1 MASNRL
7 SEETSPYLQQHKD
20 NPVHW
25 WPWCQ
30 EAFAE
35 AQRLDKPVLL
45 SIGYAACHWCHVMA
59 HESFEN
65 DDTAALMN
73 QLFVNIKV
81 DREERP
87 DVDTLYMT
95 ALQELGEQ
103 GGWPLT
109 MFLLPDGMPF
119 FGGTYFP
126 PEPRYGRPGFKQV
139 LENVARVYAN
149 EKETIK
155 QNTAFLK
162 SRLTPRLNYGAAP
175 EFSEEQLAAVA
186 SKFIGAI
193 DPANGGLRGAP
204 KFPNTTIF
212 HFLWKAGLRY
222 GLITCIEEV
231 KNTLLHICQGGIY
244 DHLGGGFSRYSV
256 DERWL
261 VPHFEKMLYDNA
273 LLIELMTEVWKET
286 QSDRLKARVS
296 ETIGW
301 IERDMIVPGGGFAAS
316 YDADSEGEEGKF
328 YVWTAAEITSVLGNG
343 ERTAIFSQ
351 VYDVTEGGNWEGKT
365 ILNRLNALA
374 LLNCEEERALDE
386 FRRKLFEVREKRKKP
401 GWDDKVL
408 ADWNG
413 LAIRAIAKAGDAFR
427 RPEWIEL
434 AGKAYAFVQSQMF
447 ANGRLFH
454 SFRQDKLKAPA
465 TSADYANMISAALA
479 LHQITGEKRY
489 LDDAIAWTALHE
501 RSLRRGRR
509 RLLPRR
515 RRHRDLVL
523 RPLSAS
529 DDATPNPNATM
540 LQNLADLYTLTG
552 DASYLKRADALL
564 GAFQG
569 AAQTMAI
576 AYTGLLSGA
585 LTLIS
590 PQHIVIAGNKSSP
603 DAAPWRKALS
613 EVSLPDAIVQW
624 VDGGQ
629 AISEPSP
636 AAGKGQVDGKITA
649 YICFGPRCSMPL
661 TEPEL
666 LKEKL
671 KGGAAR
677 RRASRRFPDLARSKG
692 SPLTIAAA
700 LRNTG

>member
-1 MASNRL
+1 MALNRL

-25 WPWCQ
+25 WPWGQ
-30 EAFAE
+30 EAFEE
-35 AQRLDKPVLL
+35 AQRLNRPVLL

-65 DDTAALMN
+65 EEIAAAMN
-73 QLFVNIKV
+73 DLFVNIKV

-109 MFLLPDGMPF
+109 MFLTPDGVPF

-126 PEPRYGRPGFKQV
+126 SVPRYGRPGFKQV
-139 LENVARVYAN
+139 VEQVARVFAQ
-149 EKETIK
+149 EKETIE
-155 QNTAFLK
+155 QNTAYLRT
-162 SRLTPRLNYGAAP
+162 RLTPRLNYGAAP

-193 DPANGGLRGAP
+193 DPTHGGLRGAP

-222 GLITCIEEV
+222 GLKTCIEEV

-244 DHLGGGFSRYSV
+244 DHLGGGFARYSV

-286 QSDRLKARVS
+286 QSVRLQARVS

-301 IERDMIVPGGGFAAS
+301 LARDMVVEGGGFASS

-328 YVWTAAEITSVLGNG
+328 YTWTAEQITNVLGRG
-343 ERTAIFSQ
+343 EQAAIFAQ

-374 LLNCEEERALDE
+374 LLGGEEERALTE
-386 FRRKLFEVREKRKKP
+386 CLRKLFEIREHRVKP

-413 LAIRAIAKAGDAFR
+413 LAIRALAKAGDAMDK
-427 RPEWIEL
+427 PDWIKLGE
-434 AGKAYAFVQSQMF
+434 GAYAFVSSRMVL
-447 ANGRLFH
+447 GDRLFH
-454 SFRQDKLKAPA
+454 SYRAGKSKAPA
-465 TSADYANMISAALA
+465 TSTDYANMISAALA
-479 LHQITGEKRY
+479 LFQVTSEQRY
-489 LDDAIAWTALHE
+489 LNDAVSWTGIMNRHYDAEGGGYYLAADDT
-501 RSLRRGRR
+501 S
-509 RLLPRR
+509 
-515 RRHRDLVL
+515 DLIM

-529 DDATPNPNATM
+529 DDAVPNANATM

-552 DASYLKRADALL
+552 DAAYLRRADALL
-564 GAFQG
+564 AAFQG

-576 AYTGLLSGA
+576 AYTGLLSGV
-585 LTLIS
+585 LTLIA
-590 PQHIVIAGNKSSP
+590 PHHIVIAGNRNAP
-603 DAAPWRKALS
+603 DAAAWKKALS
-613 EVSLPDAIVQW
+613 RVSLPNAIVQW
-624 VDGGQ
+624 IGD
-629 AISEPSP
+629 ASTLPASSP
-636 AAGKGQVDGKITA
+636 AAGKGQAGGKITA
-649 YICFGPRCSMPL
+649 YICIGQHCSLPI
-661 TEPEL
+661 TEPGEFPER
-666 LKEKL
+666 LKEERYK
-671 KGGAAR
+671 AVQV
-677 RRASRRFPDLARSKG
+677 
-692 SPLTIAAA
+692 AAA
-700 LRNTG
+700 GV

>member
-20 NPVHW
+20 NPVEW

-30 EAFAE
+30 DAFAE

-45 SIGYAACHWCHVMA
+45 SVGYAACHWCHVMA
-59 HESFEN
+59 HESFEKE
-65 DDTAALMN
+65 DTAALMN
-73 QLFVNIKV
+73 ELFVNIKV

-109 MFLLPDGMPF
+109 MFLTPDGMPF

-126 PEPRYGRPGFKQV
+126 DTPRHGRPSFKQV
-139 LENVARVYAN
+139 LENVARVYAQ
-149 EKETIK
+149 EKETIA
-155 QNTAFLK
+155 QNTAYLK

-193 DPANGGLRGAP
+193 DPTNGGLRGAP
-204 KFPNTTIF
+204 KFPNTAIF

-222 GLITCIEEV
+222 GLKTCIEEV

-244 DHLGGGFSRYSV
+244 DHVGGGFARYSV

-273 LLIELMTEVWKET
+273 VLIELMTEVWKET
-286 QSDRLKARVS
+286 QSDRLKARVA
-296 ETIGW
+296 ETIAW
-301 IERDMIVPGGGFAAS
+301 LERDMLVPGGGFAAS
-316 YDADSEGEEGKF
+316 YDADSEGDEGKF
-328 YVWTAAEITSVLGNG
+328 YVWTAAEITDLLGNG
-343 ERTAIFSQ
+343 EQAAIFAQ

-374 LLNCEEERALDE
+374 LLSRDEELALDQC
-386 FRRKLFEVREKRKKP
+386 RAKLFEAREKRKKP

-413 LAIRAIAKAGDAFR
+413 LAIRAIAKAGDVFR
-427 RPEWIEL
+427 HPEWIAL
-434 AGKAYAFVQSQMF
+434 AEKAYTFAVNQMVRD
-447 ANGRLFH
+447 GRLFH
-454 SFRQDKLKAPA
+454 SFRHGKLKAPA

-479 LHQITGEKRY
+479 MLQVTGEKRY
-489 LDDAIAWTALHE
+489 LDDAIAWTAVMN
-501 RSLRRGRR
+501 
-509 RLLPRR
+509 
-515 RRHRDLVL
+515 RHYSADNGGYYLAADDTSDLIL

-552 DASYLKRADALL
+552 DALYLSRADGLL
-564 GAFQG
+564 EAFQG
-569 AAQTMAI
+569 AAQSMAI

-585 LTLIS
+585 FTLIA
-590 PQHIVIAGNKSSP
+590 PQHIVIAGDRSSE
-603 DAAPWRKALS
+603 DAAAWHKALT
-613 EVSLPDAIVQW
+613 EVSLPDALVQW
-624 VDGGQ
+624 VEDGA
-629 AISEPSP
+629 AIPASSP
-636 AAGKGQVDGKITA
+636 AAGKGRIDGKTTA
-649 YICFGPRCSMPL
+649 YVCIGQRCSMPL
-661 TEPEL
+661 TDPER
-666 LKEKL
+666 LKEEL
-671 KGGAAR
+671 KKERSVAVQVAA
-677 RRASRRFPDLARSKG
+677 
-692 SPLTIAAA
+692 SPI
-700 LRNTG
+700 

>member
-35 AQRLDKPVLL
+35 AQRLDRPVLL
-45 SIGYAACHWCHVMA
+45 SVGYAACHWCHVMA
-59 HESFEN
+59 HESFE
-65 DDTAALMN
+65 DADTAALMN
-73 QLFVNIKV
+73 ELFVNIKV

-149 EKETIK
+149 EQETIK

-162 SRLTPRLNYGAAP
+162 TRLTPRLNYGAAP
-175 EFSEEQLAAVA
+175 EFSEEQFGAIA

-222 GLITCIEEV
+222 GLITCVEEV

-244 DHLGGGFSRYSV
+244 DHVGGGFSRYSV

-286 QSDRLKARVS
+286 QSDRLKARVN

-328 YVWTAAEITSVLGNG
+328 YVWTAREITSVLGNG
-343 ERTAIFSQ
+343 EQAAIFSQ

-374 LLNCEEERALDE
+374 LLNRAEEEALQE
-386 FRRKLFEVREKRKKP
+386 SLQKLFEVRKTRVKP
-401 GWDDKVL
+401 GWDDKAL

-427 RPEWIEL
+427 RPEWVEL
-434 AGKAYAFVQSQMF
+434 AGKAYAFVQNRMF

-479 LHQITGEKRY
+479 LHQITGETRY
-489 LDDAIAWTALHE
+489 LDDAVAWTAFMNGHYGADGGGYFLAADDTA
-501 RSLRRGRR
+501 
-509 RLLPRR
+509 
-515 RRHRDLVL
+515 DLVL
-523 RPLSAS
+523 RTLSAS

-540 LQNLADLYTLTG
+540 LQNLAELYALTG
-552 DASYLKRADALL
+552 DTAYLKRADALL

-590 PQHIVIAGNKSSP
+590 PQHIVIVGDRASGG
-603 DAAPWRKALS
+603 AAPWRKALS
-613 EVSLPDAIVQW
+613 EVSLPNAIVQW
-624 VDGGQ
+624 VDGSQ
-629 AISEPSP
+629 AIPASTP
-636 AAGKGQVDGKITA
+636 AAGKSQIDGKITA
-649 YICFGPRCSMPL
+649 YVCIGQRCSMPL
-661 TEPEL
+661 TEPDL

-671 KGGAAR
+671 KEERHVAVQVAA
-677 RRASRRFPDLARSKG
+677 
-692 SPLTIAAA
+692 SPI
-700 LRNTG
+700 

>member
-30 EAFAE
+30 DAFEE

-59 HESFEN
+59 HESFE
-65 DDTAALMN
+65 DGETAALMN
-73 QLFVNIKV
+73 KLFVNIKV

-126 PEPRYGRPGFKQV
+126 PEPRYGRPGFHQV

-162 SRLTPRLNYGAAP
+162 SRLTPRLNYAQAP

-193 DPANGGLRGAP
+193 DPTNGGLRGAP

-212 HFLWKAGLRY
+212 NFLWKAGLRY

-286 QSDRLKARVS
+286 QSDRLKARVA
-296 ETIGW
+296 ETIAW

-316 YDADSEGEEGKF
+316 YDADSEGTEGKF
-328 YVWTAAEITSVLGNG
+328 YVWSAQEITSVLGRG
-343 ERTAIFSQ
+343 EQAAIFAQ
-351 VYDVTEGGNWEGKT
+351 VFDVTEGGNWEGKT

-374 LLNCEEERALDE
+374 LLNREEEKALDE
-386 FRRKLFEVREKRKKP
+386 GRQKLFDVREKRKKP

-427 RPEWIEL
+427 RPEWIAL
-434 AGKAYAFVQSQMF
+434 AAKAYTFIQDKMF
-447 ANGRLFH
+447 ANGRLLH

-479 LHQITGEKRY
+479 LHLIAGEKRY
-489 LDDAIAWTALHE
+489 LDDAIAWTTIMNEHYAAETGGYFLAADDT
-501 RSLRRGRR
+501 S
-509 RLLPRR
+509 
-515 RRHRDLVL
+515 DLIL

-529 DDATPNPNATM
+529 DDATPNANATM

-552 DASYLKRADALL
+552 DASCLKRADELL
-564 GAFQG
+564 EAFQG
-569 AAQTMAI
+569 AAQNMAI

-590 PQHIVIAGNKSSP
+590 PQSIIIVGSKSSS
-603 DAAPWRKALS
+603 DATPWLKALS
-613 EVSLPDAIVQW
+613 EVSLPNAMVQW
-624 VDGGQ
+624 VDSSQ
-629 AISEPSP
+629 PIPEPSP
-636 AAGKGQVDGKITA
+636 AAGKGQADGKITA
-649 YICFGPRCSMPL
+649 YICFGPRCSLPI
-661 TEPEL
+661 TEPSL

-671 KGGAAR
+671 KEERYIAVQVAA
-677 RRASRRFPDLARSKG
+677 
-692 SPLTIAAA
+692 SPI
-700 LRNTG
+700 